1 MDDTT
6 LTTVTI
12 ISLLLAWAMA
22 IVSWQ
27 RVRAERRRSDA
38 RLATLMSEMGQDGWS
53 GAERGRRSFASA
65 ELPTRRQDR
74 AATRMAEPGV
84 RAAAD
89 GEVRAYGLVHAP
101 AAPPAGAPH
110 GRAPGPSVE
119 RRRFA
124 QGGAGHARRPDPRAA
139 RPEPARPSSFA
150 APSAMVPR
158 RPGRRPIAA
167 PGPHLPFDEPPLRA
181 RRDRIPHPLA
191 ADEEAAW
198 RAAPRRRSAGG
209 PTAFSPGGEEPAWH
223 GAPRRNVR
231 RGLASRSLSSLWRAV
246 LAPKPPA
253 RTRWGHRVAACA
265 GAAVLVAGAALAE
278 RTLLQ
283 RDGAGPPVELLSLDH
298 RRQGDYLAVSGSLRN
313 PRGGRD
319 RQKLSVSAT
328 VYDRAGAI
336 IGTGQTPL
344 PVAGLPPGG
353 ETGFTISLP
362 DADLI
367 DRYRVSFMEDRSKL
381 PHVDRR
387 RPPAAAPTAA
397 RTGSPAADPQ

>member
-27 RVRAERRRSDA
+27 RVRAERRRSEA
-38 RLATLMSEMGQDGWS
+38 RLATLMSE
-53 GAERGRRSFASA
+53 
-65 ELPTRRQDR
+65 L
-74 AATRMAEPGV
+74 GV
-84 RAAAD
+84 RAGSD
-89 GEVRAYGLVHAP
+89 GETRAYGLVHAP

-110 GRAPGPSVE
+110 GRAPGASVE
-119 RRRFA
+119 RRRIP
-124 QGGAGHARRPDPRAA
+124 QGGAGRGRRPDPRIEP
-139 RPEPARPSSFA
+139 PEPAPSSFA
-150 APSAMVPR
+150 APSAMARR

-167 PGPHLPFDEPPLRA
+167 PGPHLPFDEPPPRA
-181 RRDRIPHPLA
+181 RRDRIPHPSA

-209 PTAFSPGGEEPAWH
+209 PTAFSPGGEEAAWRA
-223 GAPRRNVR
+223 APRRNVR
-231 RGLASRSLSSLWRAV
+231 RGLASRSLSTLWRAV
-246 LAPKPPA
+246 LAPKPPT

-328 VYDRAGAI
+328 VYDRTGAI

-397 RTGSPAADPQ
+397 RTGSPAAPTR